1 VDIEIGFPLS
11 NSCQNFSEIF
21 EIFGGKISA
30 GKFLRE
36 NFCGKISAEKFWRE
50 NYKFLFR
57 IRNWTIPE
65 MLHAYFSYF
74 SHIIELFRVL
84 SRSVGIVASMR
95 CEQTLFSKVN
105 DMAII

>member
-36 NFCGKISAEKFWRE
+36 NFSGKILAGK
-50 NYKFLFR
+50 L
-57 IRNWTIPE
+57 
-65 MLHAYFSYF
+65 
-74 SHIIELFRVL
+74 
-84 SRSVGIVASMR
+84 
-95 CEQTLFSKVN
+95 
-105 DMAII
+105 